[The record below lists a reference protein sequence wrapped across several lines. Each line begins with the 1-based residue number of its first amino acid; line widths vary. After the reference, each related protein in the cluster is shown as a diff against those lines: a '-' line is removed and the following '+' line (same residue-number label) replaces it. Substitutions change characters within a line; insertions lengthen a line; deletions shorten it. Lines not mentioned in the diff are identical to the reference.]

1 MIKCPKNFAAS
12 FLVTFVIAVYGSLLA
27 IDGMKEWYP
36 SLVKPIDIPM
46 WLFAIVQPLYY
57 AICITIMYRLMTYVD
72 VVKTKKLSLILLVF
86 MMLFAETWN
95 YFFLG
100 LRDVSLGFWT
110 MVAFS
115 GVAIVVYVNLRR
127 VDFISSKIFIPYLV
141 WLLVDN
147 AWMYGIWVS
156 NS

>member
-1 MIKCPKNFAAS
+1 MIKYPKKLVVS
-12 FLVTFVIAVYGSLLA
+12 FVITFVIAVYGSLLA